1 MHFETLKEVTMGIG
15 KSYDISRR
23 AFLRVSGALGL
34 GLVGG
39 AIPATSVQSESAVP
53 DRRPAPDVAFD
64 RSDTAIVFID
74 PQNDVLSEK
83 GAAWG
88 AVGDSVKENKTIEN
102 MERIFKAAK
111 SNGYEVFI
119 SPTISTPRIRDGN
132 STDPS
137 TLMSLRRTCSLAAE
151 H

>member
-88 AVGDSVKENKTIEN
+88 RSATVSKRT
-102 MERIFKAAK
+102 RLSRTWSASSRRLKATDTR
-111 SNGYEVFI
+111 SS
-119 SPTISTPRIRDGN
+119 SPPLFLPHG
-132 STDPS
+132 
-137 TLMSLRRTCSLAAE
+137 
-151 H
+151 